1 MEAYIHIVHVR
12 TRVNSEN
19 QRPIMETLKKKSDF
33 LCTLSEII
41 KFANSNREQKT
52 LIYANHSDF
61 LERETQSIGVR
72 LLMEQC

>member
-41 KFANSNREQKT
+41 KFANSNRE
-52 LIYANHSDF
+52 
-61 LERETQSIGVR
+61 
-72 LLMEQC
+72 